1 MQGRIKLWFP
11 SNFYGVIEIENN
23 QTFFFHGTSLAN
35 REAEC
40 RTGDQVE
47 FWLDDD
53 PRHEGKVIAVG
64 VRVLP
69 RTRY

>member
-1 MQGRIKLWFP
+1 MQGRVKLWFP
-11 SNFYGVIEIENN
+11 RSYYGVIAVEGD
-23 QTFFFHGTSLAN
+23 QTFFFHGSALVD

-53 PRHEGKVIAVG
+53 PRHADKVIAIDVTI
-64 VRVLP
+64 LP
-69 RTRY
+69 RVRY